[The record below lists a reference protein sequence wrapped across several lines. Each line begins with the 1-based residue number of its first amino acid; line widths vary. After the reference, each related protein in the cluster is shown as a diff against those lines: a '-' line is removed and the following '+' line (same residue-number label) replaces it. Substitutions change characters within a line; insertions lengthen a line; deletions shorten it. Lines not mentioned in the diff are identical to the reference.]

1 MQVRASYTRFSLEM
15 LEKLPEQQRRCALQK
30 LAPDLV
36 RGVRSA
42 LPMSWV
48 DLSWHL
54 QLDEALLEALGEV
67 EYERLCARMTLEFM
81 QRPLIAPLTGLGRR
95 LLHHRPLSLL
105 ERVPLAWGL
114 VFRDV
119 GSLSVCALGDPLG
132 TTAHA
137 AELTLSGLP
146 ERVSSSRGFALGVVG
161 TLRAV
166 NEYTDVTADVSEV
179 EPGKR
184 FRVAW
189 TI

>member
-15 LEKLPEQQRRCALQK
+15 LEKLPGHQRERALSK
-30 LAPDLV
+30 LPAALV
-36 RGVRSA
+36 TGVRAA

-48 DLSWHL
+48 DLDWHL
-54 QLDEALLEALGEV
+54 QLDEALLEALGAV

-95 LLHHRPLSLL
+95 LLHHRPLGLL

-114 VFRDV
+114 VFKDV
-119 GSLSVCALGDPLG
+119 GSLSVRALGSNG
-132 TTAHA
+132 
-137 AELTLSGLP
+137 AELSLSGLQD
-146 ERVSSSRGFALGVVG
+146 RVATSRGFALGVVG
-161 TLRAV
+161 TLRAIT
-166 NEYTDVTADVSEV
+166 EYADVAADVSEI

-189 TI
+189 TT